1 MRRYWLI
8 GIGLALVVASVL
20 FARPLSQ
27 RAFVPI
33 AQRNSWWQPSVN
45 STMQLQFTGT
55 PLNLGV
61 DVTVYDL
68 DLFDTS
74 SATVSQLHN
83 QGRKVV
89 CYINV
94 GAWEDW
100 RDDAAAFP
108 SSVLGNDYDGWPGEK
123 WLDIR
128 QIDLLAPIM
137 RARMDSCKNKGFD
150 GIEPD
155 NINGY
160 QNNTGFPLSANDQL
174 IFNRW
179 LANEAHSRGLSIGL
193 KNDSEQIS
201 ELLDYYDWALTEDCF
216 DQGWCA
222 DLSPFIAAGKPVFAV
237 EYTDTGIQTSQF
249 CPQARQLGINAMLK
263 HRELDAYR
271 VGCEQ

>member
-1 MRRYWLI
+1 MRRSWLI
-8 GIGLALVVASVL
+8 GLGLAVILVSVL

-33 AQRNSWWQPSVN
+33 AQRNAWWQPAVN
-45 STMQLQFTGT
+45 STMQLQSSGM
-55 PLNLGV
+55 PLDLSHA
-61 DVTVYDL
+61 VTVYDL

-74 SATVSQLHN
+74 SATVSQLHS

-100 RDDAAAFP
+100 RADAADFP
-108 SSVLGNDYDGWPGEK
+108 SSVLGNDYEGWPGEK

-128 QIDLLAPIM
+128 QIELLAPIM
-137 RARMDSCKNKGFD
+137 RARMDECKSKGFD

-160 QNNTGFPLSANDQL
+160 QNPTGFSLTANDQL
-174 IFNRW
+174 AYNRW

-193 KNDSEQIS
+193 KNDSEQVS
-201 ELLDYYDWALTEDCF
+201 ELLAYYDWALTEDCF
-216 DQGWCA
+216 DQGWCGE
-222 DLSPFIAAGKPVFAV
+222 LSPFIAAGKPVFAI
-237 EYTDTGIQTSQF
+237 EYSDTGAQTSQF

-271 VGCEQ
+271 VGCE

>member
-1 MRRYWLI
+1 MRRSWLI
-8 GIGLALVVASVL
+8 GLGLGLILVTVL

-27 RAFVPI
+27 RAFLPI
-33 AQRNSWWQPSVN
+33 AQRNTWWQPAVN
-45 STMQLQFTGT
+45 STMQLQFSGM
-55 PLNLGV
+55 PLDLSYA
-61 DVTVYDL
+61 VTVYDV

-74 SATVSQLHN
+74 SATVSQLQS
-83 QGRKVV
+83 QGRRVV

-100 RDDAAAFP
+100 RADANAFP
-108 SSVLGNDYDGWPGEK
+108 SSVLGNDYEGWPGEK

-128 QIDLLAPIM
+128 QIELLAPIM
-137 RARMDSCKNKGFD
+137 RARMDECKSKGFD

-160 QNNTGFPLSANDQL
+160 QNPTGFSLTANDQL
-174 IFNRW
+174 AYNRW

-193 KNDSEQIS
+193 KNDSEQVG
-201 ELLDYYDWALTEDCF
+201 ELLAYYDWALTEDCF
-216 DQGWCA
+216 DQGWCGE
-222 DLSPFIAAGKPVFAV
+222 LSPFIAAGKPVFAI
-237 EYTDTGIQTSQF
+237 EYTDTGAQTSQF

-271 VGCEQ
+271 VGCDQ

>member
-1 MRRYWLI
+1 MRRFWLI
-8 GIGLALVVASVL
+8 GLGLGLVLVTVL

-33 AQRNSWWQPSVN
+33 AQHNAWWQPAVN
-45 STMQLQFTGT
+45 STMQLQFNGM
-55 PLNLGV
+55 PLDLSHA
-61 DVTVYDL
+61 VTVYDL

-74 SATVSQLHN
+74 SATVSQLHS

-100 RDDAAAFP
+100 RSDANAFP
-108 SSVLGNDYDGWPGEK
+108 SSVLGNDYEGWPGEK

-128 QIDLLAPIM
+128 QIELLAPIM
-137 RARMDSCKNKGFD
+137 RARMDECKSKGFD

-160 QNNTGFPLSANDQL
+160 QNPTGFPLNANDQL
-174 IFNRW
+174 AYNRW

-193 KNDSEQIS
+193 KNDSEQVG
-201 ELLDYYDWALTEDCF
+201 ELLAYYDWALTEDCF
-216 DQGWCA
+216 DQGWC
-222 DLSPFIAAGKPVFAV
+222 DELSPFIAAGKPVFAI
-237 EYTDTGIQTSQF
+237 EYTDTGAQTSQF

-263 HRELDAYR
+263 NRELDAYR

>member
-1 MRRYWLI
+1 MRRSWLI
-8 GIGLALVVASVL
+8 GLGLAVILVTVL

-27 RAFVPI
+27 RAFLPI
-33 AQRNSWWQPSVN
+33 AQRNAWWQPAVN
-45 STMQLQFTGT
+45 STMQLQFSGM
-55 PLNLGV
+55 PLDLSHA
-61 DVTVYDL
+61 VTVYDV

-74 SATVSQLHN
+74 SATVSQLHS

-100 RDDAAAFP
+100 RADANVFP
-108 SSVLGNDYDGWPGEK
+108 SSVLGNDYEGWPGEK

-128 QIDLLAPIM
+128 QIELLAPIM
-137 RARMDSCKNKGFD
+137 RARMDECKSKGFD

-160 QNNTGFPLSANDQL
+160 QNPTGFTLNANDQL
-174 IFNRW
+174 AYNRW

-193 KNDSEQIS
+193 KNDSEQVG
-201 ELLDYYDWALTEDCF
+201 ELLAYYDWALTEDCF
-216 DQGWCA
+216 DQGWCGE
-222 DLSPFIAAGKPVFAV
+222 LSPFIAAGKPVFAI
-237 EYTDTGIQTSQF
+237 EYTDTGVQTSQF

>member
-1 MRRYWLI
+1 M
-8 GIGLALVVASVL
+8 L

-27 RAFVPI
+27 RAFLPI
-33 AQRNSWWQPSVN
+33 AQRNAWWQPAVN
-45 STMQLQFTGT
+45 STMQLQFSGM
-55 PLNLGV
+55 PLDLSHA
-61 DVTVYDL
+61 VTVYDV

-74 SATVSQLHN
+74 SATVSQLQS
-83 QGRKVV
+83 QGRRVV

-100 RDDAAAFP
+100 RADANAFP
-108 SSVLGNDYDGWPGEK
+108 SSVLGNDYEGWPGEK

-128 QIDLLAPIM
+128 QIELLAPIM
-137 RARMDSCKNKGFD
+137 RARMDECKSKGFD

-160 QNNTGFPLSANDQL
+160 QNPTGFSLNANDQL
-174 IFNRW
+174 AYNRW

-193 KNDSEQIS
+193 KNDSEQVD
-201 ELLDYYDWALTEDCF
+201 ELLAYYDWALTEDCF
-216 DQGWCA
+216 DQGWCGE
-222 DLSPFIAAGKPVFAV
+222 LSPFIAAGKPVFAI
-237 EYTDTGIQTSQF
+237 EYTDTGAQTSQF

>member
-1 MRRYWLI
+1 MRRSWLI
-8 GIGLALVVASVL
+8 GLGLGLILVTVL

-27 RAFVPI
+27 RAFLPI
-33 AQRNSWWQPSVN
+33 AQRNAWWQPAVN
-45 STMQLQFTGT
+45 STMQLQFSGM
-55 PLNLGV
+55 PLDLSHA
-61 DVTVYDL
+61 VTVYDV

-74 SATVSQLHN
+74 SATVSQLQS
-83 QGRKVV
+83 QGRRVV

-100 RDDAAAFP
+100 RADANAFP
-108 SSVLGNDYDGWPGEK
+108 SSVLGNDYEGWPGEK

-128 QIDLLAPIM
+128 QIELLAPIM
-137 RARMDSCKNKGFD
+137 RARMDECKSKGFD

-160 QNNTGFPLSANDQL
+160 QNPTGFSLNANDQL
-174 IFNRW
+174 AYNRW

-193 KNDSEQIS
+193 KNDSEQVD
-201 ELLDYYDWALTEDCF
+201 ELLAYYDWALTEDCF
-216 DQGWCA
+216 DQGWCGE
-222 DLSPFIAAGKPVFAV
+222 LSPFIAAGKPVFAI
-237 EYTDTGIQTSQF
+237 EYTDTGAQTSQF